1 MKKYSIAL
9 MACFLSF
16 GFLAAQEKEMDL
28 FSVPLSNPNSP
39 GKLIVNQITGSIQVE
54 AYDGKEVIVKATVSE
69 GHGHCDGCGD
79 RKSESKE
86 GMRKISTS
94 SLNIGAEEDNN
105 VVRIQNE
112 LWNKKTDLHIKVPT
126 DFSLKLK
133 TINDGDITVEGV
145 NGEMEISN
153 INGHIT
159 LESVSGSV
167 LANTT
172 NGELKVT
179 FNSISSGK
187 DMAFS
192 SFNGDVEVLFPK
204 SLKANV
210 KAKSDMGDVYTD
222 FDMAVSKNEPQVDK
236 SNSSGKYRVKL
247 EQWVKGTINGGGP
260 EMLFKTFNGDIMIK
274 SR

>member
-1 MKKYSIAL
+1 MKKCSILLA
-9 MACFLSF
+9 LSF
-16 GFLAAQEKEMDL
+16 FTIGMVKAQEKEIDL

-39 GKLIVNQITGSIQVE
+39 GKLVVNQISGSISVE
-54 AYDGKEVIVKATVSE
+54 AYEGKEVIVKATVSE
-69 GHGHCDGCGD
+69 GHGDCGSCG
-79 RKSESKE
+79 KKNSEDSK
-86 GMRKISTS
+86 GMKKISSS
-94 SLNIGAEEDNN
+94 SLNIGAEEDDN
-105 VVRIQNE
+105 VVQIQNE
-112 LWNKKTDLHIKVPT
+112 LWNKKTDLFIKVPK

-133 TINDGDITVEGV
+133 TINDGDIHVQGI

-172 NGELKVT
+172 NGELKVS
-179 FNSISSGK
+179 FNSISTGK

-192 SFNGDVEVLFPK
+192 SFNGDVDVTFPK

-222 FDMAVSKNEPQVDK
+222 FDMDISKNEPQVDK
-236 SNSSGKYRVKL
+236 NNSSGKYRVKV

-274 SR
+274 SK